1 MELIKETIQQL
12 IEEWKTKKKLLPKDG
27 IAQIVHKTLSAKER
41 EHVRLI
47 YCRNGILGLAVDSSA
62 WLYQLTLHK
71 TKLLDKLNKK
81 IKDMQQIKDVRFHIG

>member
-1 MELIKETIQQL
+1 MELIKDTIQQL
-12 IEEWKTKKKLLPKDG
+12 IEEWKTKKSLLPKDD
-27 IAQIVHKTLSAKER
+27 IARIVHKTLSAEER
-41 EHVRLI
+41 GHVRLV

>member
-1 MELIKETIQQL
+1 MELIKDTIQQL
-12 IEEWKTKKKLLPKDG
+12 IGEWKTQKKLLPKDD
-27 IAQIVHKTLSAKER
+27 IAQIVHKTLSLKER

-47 YCRNGILGLAVDSSA
+47 YCRNGVLGLAVDSSA

-81 IKDMQQIKDVRFHIG
+81 MKDMPRIKDVRFHIG

>member
-1 MELIKETIQQL
+1 MELIKNTIQQL
-12 IEEWKTKKKLLPKDG
+12 IGEWKTQKKLLPKDD
-27 IAQIVHKTLSAKER
+27 IAQIVHKTLSLKER

-47 YCRNGILGLAVDSSA
+47 YCRNGVLGLAVDSSA

-81 IKDMQQIKDVRFHIG
+81 IKDAKQIKDVRFHIG

>member
-1 MELIKETIQQL
+1 MELIKDTIQQL
-12 IEEWKTKKKLLPKDG
+12 IEEWKTQKKLLPKDD
-27 IAQIVHKTLSAKER
+27 IAQIVYKTLSAKER

-81 IKDMQQIKDVRFHIG
+81 IKDMQRIKDVRFHIG